1 MNVCRRSRDER
12 GGRHTRLVAADTLAS
27 LERRDDVRVDRALRG
42 LERKGSTVAEK
53 KIQPKAAGT
62 EAASKTT
69 AAGVQK
75 KSMKQSH
82 KQSHK
87 QGH

>member
-1 MNVCRRSRDER
+1 M
-12 GGRHTRLVAADTLAS
+12 
-27 LERRDDVRVDRALRG
+27 
-42 LERKGSTVAEK
+42 AEK

-75 KSMKQSH
+75 KSLKQSH

-87 QGH
+87 KSHKQSHKQSH